1 MGCKLVLRFPLVGEQ
16 SNFEDVTVNVQGE
29 FECVAKAERL
39 GESLAWDNAITT
51 IDGHILHDD
60 VVTVRDQLQLL
71 DRIACD
77 VLNQAPADTMLA
89 AVRK

>member
-51 IDGHILHDD
+51 IDGHILHGD
-60 VVTVRDQLQLL
+60 VIAVRD
-71 DRIACD
+71 
-77 VLNQAPADTMLA
+77 
-89 AVRK
+89 